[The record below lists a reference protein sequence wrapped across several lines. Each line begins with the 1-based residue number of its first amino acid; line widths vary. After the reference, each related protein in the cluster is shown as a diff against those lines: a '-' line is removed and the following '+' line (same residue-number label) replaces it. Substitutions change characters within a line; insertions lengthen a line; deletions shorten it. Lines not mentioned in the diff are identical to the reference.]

1 MHPVDYGNTP
11 LTGTGTIQ
19 LNDTEYYDVNVS
31 SSTSLGVNAM
41 ALITI
46 ASSSVTPTSTMEYW
60 YNNQWNIATNILVN
74 MSLSPPT
81 ITGNIPVA
89 ALGGTPIVIG
99 ARSLP
104 PAPPAPTPEMP
115 AIVLLS
121 IGLSALGGYVLI
133 RRKKV
138 IRGNIGQ

>member
-1 MHPVDYGNTP
+1 M
-11 LTGTGTIQ
+11 GTGYFCRGT
-19 LNDTEYYDVNVS
+19 DRD
-31 SSTSLGVNAM
+31 
-41 ALITI
+41 LIRGRLI
-46 ASSSVTPTSTMEYW
+46 
-60 YNNQWNIATNILVN
+60 
-74 MSLSPPT
+74 
-81 ITGNIPVA
+81 GDIPVA

-115 AIVLLS
+115 AVVLLS

-138 IRGNIGQ
+138 IRENIGQ